1 MYTLFIMILWT
12 WGLTP
17 EWVNIF
23 GTVLSIIGILYKVLK
38 FFGVITDNDKTRRS
52 SNEWLI

>member
-23 GTVLSIIGILYKVLK
+23 GTVLSVIGILYKTLK
-38 FFGVITDNDKTRRS
+38 FFGVIDNNDKARRIDY
-52 SNEWLI
+52 ERFI

>member
-23 GTVLSIIGILYKVLK
+23 GTVLGIIGILYKILK
-38 FFGVITDNDKTRRS
+38 FFGVIDNDDKARRTS
-52 SNEWLI
+52 HEWFI